1 MARQH
6 VAYERGAGVD
16 DSQPPTP
23 IPIDV
28 DGEEHVVYVADSDEA
43 DAAMPADTL
52 DRVLALAGAGSDL
65 EWDEVSEALDRIR
78 HDSTPTPPIDN
89 RGDW

>member
-1 MARQH
+1 MARQY
-6 VAYERGAGVD
+6 VAYKRGAGVD
-16 DSQPPTP
+16 DSQPPIP

-28 DGEEHVVYVADSDEA
+28 DGEEHVVYVPDSDKA
-43 DAAMPADTL
+43 DAAMRADTL
-52 DRVLALAGAGSDL
+52 DRVLAPAGAWSDL

-78 HDSTPTPPIDN
+78 HDSTPTPPIDH